1 MAEILILVV
10 LVALV
15 ALVVGA
21 VLLAHADITH
31 GEREAE
37 DWLEHDERRPS

>member
-1 MAEILILVV
+1 VAEILILVV
-10 LVALV
+10 LV

-21 VLLAHADITH
+21 VLLAHADVTH